1 MSSELVDAI
10 RRDILTGELKPRE
23 RLVETALAQKYQVSR
38 TPVREAIKQLEAL
51 GLVKLERYKGA
62 VVADVDSTEVREM
75 LFVRA
80 GLEGM
85 AAALAAARFTDEG
98 LAQMR
103 QHLDEMAQ
111 AAQARNIELFS
122 IANEAFHTLTY
133 IESGNHFLTELMHDI
148 LNRTWHERAASW
160 HSIGDVERNMAEHQ
174 RIYQALEAHDPEL
187 ACREAEQHAINAIL
201 LQDERRRQRE
211 EAAAFSLRNALID

>member
-1 MSSELVDAI
+1 MSSELVDVI

-133 IESGNHFLTELMHDI
+133 IESGNHFLTELIHDI

-187 ACREAEQHAINAIL
+187 ARREAEQHVINAIL

>member
-1 MSSELVDAI
+1 MDMI

-23 RLVETALAQKYQVSR
+23 RLVETVLAQKYQVSR

-62 VVADVDSTEVREM
+62 VVADINSTEVREM

-85 AAALAAARFTDEG
+85 AAALAAVRFTDDG

-103 QHLDEMAQ
+103 QYLKEMEQ
-111 AAQARNIELFS
+111 AAKARDIDAFS

-133 IESGNHFLTELMHDI
+133 VAGGNQFLADLIHDI

-160 HSIGDVERNMAEHQ
+160 HSIGDVERNMAEHL
-174 RIYQALEAHDPEL
+174 RIYQALEDRDPDR
-187 ACREAEQHAINAIL
+187 ARQEAEQHVINAIL
-201 LQDERRRQRE
+201 AQDERRRQRE
-211 EAAAFSLRNALID
+211 EAVAFSLRNALID

>member
-1 MSSELVDAI
+1 MSSELVDVI

-62 VVADVDSTEVREM
+62 VVSDINSAEVREM

-103 QHLDEMAQ
+103 QYLDEMAQ

-133 IESGNHFLTELMHDI
+133 VESGNHFLAELIHDI

-187 ACREAEQHAINAIL
+187 ARREAEQHVINAIL